1 MSASNLSDDEITGI
15 LNEEDKRLHEIS
27 PHDRDEAKRIEQMKR
42 AVKVM
47 KIRHAQNQAEK
58 LGADDILDKLRSEIA
73 WANVQLAESEE
84 NPFLST
90 DSPSVF
96 CQRILDEQ
104 KPPPMP
110 VPQISVEDALSQLS
124 KRKKKPSS

>member
-1 MSASNLSDDEITGI
+1 MDEITGI

-27 PHDRDEAKRIEQMKR
+27 PRDRDEAKRIEQMKR

-58 LGADDILDKLRSEIA
+58 LGADDILDKLRSKIA
-73 WANVQLAESEE
+73 WADVQLAASEE
-84 NPFLST
+84 NPFLT
-90 DSPSVF
+90 ADSPSVF

-104 KPPPMP
+104 KPPPKP

-124 KRKKKPSS
+124 KRKQKPSS